1 MDHRIV
7 CPNCSHI
14 VPAGSSFCPKCGCPT
29 NDDEKTVHVIP
40 PGYSA
45 YLPTGTVL
53 QGKYRIN
60 HVLGQGGFGITY
72 DGTDLKLQM
81 HIAIKEYFPRQVAER
96 FSGNTYNVTCTQS
109 AQIMYEQGMQNF
121 LKEARNMAKFVG
133 QEHFISVHDYF
144 VENNTAYI
152 IMEYVEGQNLKD
164 YMKQHGRLSM
174 DSALRIIAPVMEA
187 VEKIHSA
194 GMIHRD
200 ISPSNIMVQ
209 PRGNIKLLDFGS
221 VRDITQETQT
231 LTSMSA
237 VYKKGYSPIE
247 QQTTD
252 MRQGTYTD
260 IYAICATLYEM
271 VTGSLPPSP
280 FSRLTGEET
289 LLPPSKMGVQLYASQ
304 EAGILK
310 GLEVYGKD
318 RQQTIGEL
326 RTALFSRQGGM
337 VGNSNTARQGGMIG
351 NLNTADGEGFSGG
364 QTDSGGEYP
373 PGRKP
378 SPNRSGN
385 QKTPNHRLLAVVAA
399 AAILLL
405 VCAVVFTVFSEKNK
419 PIPISERDDITIIT
433 GEEPPL
439 HDVGSSDTADAAAS
453 LDEQDDSAEG
463 DTAQDNTNPGE
474 EVTAADLSHDYPEDA
489 LSYGGHHY
497 YIYEDTKESWED
509 ALAKCTERGG
519 YLAVINDSEENEVL
533 YQYMLSIGREEAF
546 FGLGLYDGV
555 WKYIAGDT
563 SDFRDWGYN
572 MENEAEPNNSGNNEL
587 HAELDIHMHDG
598 HWNDTTFGKK
608 VYTPDARP
616 YKDRYAYICE
626 WDN

>member
-1 MDHRIV
+1 MEVNR
-7 CPNCSHI
+7 CLNCMEEI
-14 VPAGSSFCPKCGCPT
+14 EDAICPKCGYNFYKIYEQSPMALKG
-29 NDDEKTVHVIP
+29 N
-40 PGYSA
+40 
-45 YLPTGTVL
+45 TVL
-53 QGKYRIN
+53 GGRYLVGRM
-60 HVLGQGGFGITY
+60 LGQGGFGITY

-260 IYAICATLYEM
+260 IYALCATLYEM

-364 QTDSGGEYP
+364 QTGSGGEYP

-419 PIPISERDDITIIT
+419 PIPISERDDITIISIT
-433 GEEPPL
+433 
-439 HDVGSSDTADAAAS
+439 HDI
-453 LDEQDDSAEG
+453 
-463 DTAQDNTNPGE
+463 E
-474 EVTAADLSHDYPEDA
+474 EVLQSDDCVVLNKGKLFMHDTPEKVFMHADKLRQ
-489 LSYGGHHY
+489 
-497 YIYEDTKESWED
+497 I
-509 ALAKCTERGG
+509 
-519 YLAVINDSEENEVL
+519 
-533 YQYMLSIGREEAF
+533 
-546 FGLGLYDGV
+546 
-555 WKYIAGDT
+555 
-563 SDFRDWGYN
+563 
-572 MENEAEPNNSGNNEL
+572 
-587 HAELDIHMHDG
+587 ELDVPFIEKVREV
-598 HWNDTTFGKK
+598 FGKK
-608 VYTPDARP
+608 KIKLKADDLEGMVDELCRSSS
-616 YKDRYAYICE
+616 KR
-626 WDN
+626 